1 MVALDRN
8 SRPMPVK
15 QVKLETEEQKEA
27 YADGKRHYD
36 EYKAKKKHLSEARHV
51 QQDHV
56 AGTKT
61 GVTGKVAAAK

>member
-27 YADGKRHYD
+27 YADGKRHQ
-36 EYKAKKKHLSEARHV
+36 V
-51 QQDHV
+51 V
-56 AGTKT
+56 A
-61 GVTGKVAAAK
+61 